1 MVDWPAPASVAWK
14 VLASTLR
21 ITLATTI
28 GLVLYVQFFEHR
40 LIYFPEPDLVA
51 SPRSDYEDIYFETGD
66 GVRLHGWL
74 IGADSPN
81 VLVLSHGNG
90 GNIGYRAEMG
100 DFLMEELRVNVF
112 MYDYRGYGLSEGRPS
127 ESGTYADIRAAYDL
141 ILSRGFPPEA
151 IYLMGQSLGTGVTV
165 DLASKVPVGGVILEA
180 PFTSVP
186 AMVRRR
192 FHIPIDWLLN
202 TRYDSLGKIAAVGVP
217 VVFVHDRRD
226 PVVPYALGRTLF
238 DATPE
243 PKKLFTLDA
252 EIHEGAIMG
261 LGFAR
266 IAELRE
272 FLFPSETFLN

>member
-1 MVDWPAPASVAWK
+1 MASAK
-14 VLASTLR
+14 V
-21 ITLATTI
+21 
-28 GLVLYVQFFEHR
+28 V
-40 LIYFPEPDLVA
+40 
-51 SPRSDYEDIYFETGD
+51 
-66 GVRLHGWL
+66 
-74 IGADSPN
+74 
-81 VLVLSHGNG
+81 
-90 GNIGYRAEMG
+90 
-100 DFLMEELRVNVF
+100 
-112 MYDYRGYGLSEGRPS
+112 PS
-127 ESGTYADIRAAYDL
+127 ESGTYADIRVAYDL

-226 PVVPYALGRTLF
+226 PVVPYALGRALF

>member
-1 MVDWPAPASVAWK
+1 
-14 VLASTLR
+14 
-21 ITLATTI
+21 
-28 GLVLYVQFFEHR
+28 
-40 LIYFPEPDLVA
+40 
-51 SPRSDYEDIYFETGD
+51 
-66 GVRLHGWL
+66 
-74 IGADSPN
+74 
-81 VLVLSHGNG
+81 
-90 GNIGYRAEMG
+90 
-100 DFLMEELRVNVF
+100 MEELRVNVF

-141 ILSRGFPPEA
+141 MLSRGFPRGA

-186 AMVRRR
+186 AMVRGR
-192 FHIPIDWLLN
+192 FRIPLDWFLE
-202 TRYDSLGKIAAVGVP
+202 TRYDSLSKIADIGVP

-226 PVVPYALGRTLF
+226 PIVPYALGLALF